1 MSVLDNTVSSAERT
15 ASAPVQSRE
24 VVNSTNHDVANLLA
38 DAISQNP
45 SPIVDL
51 WLSLH
56 DSGTVP
62 LGEADDTRDL
72 IHKRYL
78 VPLSRLLIGAFRGS
92 GVHRAI
98 YFDERSRYLPSA
110 LDAGARLKLLERNLG
125 AERDAIAR
133 LYASDRLPPD
143 AILSEYD
150 ALHADLIPRSKPKSA
165 KRLRILFVGDCL
177 FVETRAFLNQKAR
190 DLGIGFEIDHVF
202 FNFFQGKFSVGDVVA
217 AIKRS
222 PPDLIGLS
230 LCSYEALPLYVAFL
244 KEAKS
249 MGDAELDERARAL
262 TGILAEAVQA
272 IRKATDA
279 PILIH
284 NACGLPLDR
293 IRRRAPFMPPHSRA
307 QRKALDR
314 IAKYTAEVVSA
325 HENLILV
332 DENKLAEEAG
342 GLRACGKSVFD
353 RQDVPPAVFHTARF
367 GSVLADAYAEAA
379 EAYSLVGKAKAI
391 FVDFDNTLWDGVMGE
406 GPVTHRLDRQN
417 LLKQLKNGG
426 ILLIALS
433 KNEPASIRWSEM
445 ALTPDDFV
453 LQKINWAPKPDNVSQ
468 AIAELDLAPSAFIIL
483 DDNPVERALVTEQ
496 VKGVAALDST
506 TAQAWRALEMWL
518 SFPSTKQTEEARRRS
533 ELYREAAER
542 RRTMNTAHDYGA
554 MMRSLELRIGF
565 RNATTSDMER
575 LTELIQRT
583 NQFNTTTRRR
593 SVAEIEELLESKS
606 HGVYVAS
613 LRDRFGKL
621 GIVAVAVVE
630 RASEREAVFDSFIM
644 SCRAMGFGL
653 EQAFIRL
660 VMDREPA
667 ENYVGLFI
675 PTERNQPAA
684 SLYSGVGFHEAADP
698 GRWLLKS
705 GDKKPEVPDW
715 FTVEG

>member
-15 ASAPVQSRE
+15 APAPVQSRE

-125 AERDAIAR
+125 AERDAIAS
-133 LYASDRLPPD
+133 LYASDRLPPE
-143 AILSEYD
+143 AIFREYD

-165 KRLRILFVGDCL
+165 QRLRILFVGDCL

-190 DLGIGFEIDHVF
+190 DLGIAFEIDHVF
-202 FNFFQGKFSVGDVVA
+202 FNFFQGKFSVDDVLA

-230 LCSYEALPLYVAFL
+230 LFSYEALPLYVAFL

-314 IAKYTAEVVSA
+314 IAKYTAEVVSG
-325 HENLILV
+325 HMNLILV

-379 EAYSLVGKAKAI
+379 EAYSLLGKAKAI

-426 ILLIALS
+426 VLLIALS
-433 KNEPASIRWSEM
+433 KNDPASIRWSEM

-496 VKGVAALDST
+496 VKGVAALEFDDASGL
-506 TAQAWRALEMWL
+506 ARARNVAEL
-518 SFPSTKQTEEARRRS
+518 SFDQADRGGPAAFGALPGGGRASPHDEHRARLRS
-533 ELYREAAER
+533 HDALAR
-542 RRTMNTAHDYGA
+542 TAHRLPQRPDVRHGA
-554 MMRSLELRIGF
+554 ANGIDP
-565 RNATTSDMER
+565 AH
-575 LTELIQRT
+575 Q
-583 NQFNTTTRRR
+583 
-593 SVAEIEELLESKS
+593 SVQYDDQAPVGRGNRGTARIEEPRR
-606 HGVYVAS
+606 
-613 LRDRFGKL
+613 LR
-621 GIVAVAVVE
+621 
-630 RASEREAVFDSFIM
+630 
-644 SCRAMGFGL
+644 
-653 EQAFIRL
+653 
-660 VMDREPA
+660 REPA
-667 ENYVGLFI
+667 RPFRQARHRRRRG
-675 PTERNQPAA
+675 
-684 SLYSGVGFHEAADP
+684 
-698 GRWLLKS
+698 GRARLRARGRVRTRS
-705 GDKKPEVPDW
+705 S
-715 FTVEG
+715 